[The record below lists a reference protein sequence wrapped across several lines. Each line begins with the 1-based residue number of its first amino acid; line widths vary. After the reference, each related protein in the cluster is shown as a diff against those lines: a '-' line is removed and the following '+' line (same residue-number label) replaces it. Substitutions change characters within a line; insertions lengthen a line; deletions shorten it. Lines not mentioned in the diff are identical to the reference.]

1 MLDSTFRHLFKER
14 GAVKFG
20 DFILWYKTWNLW
32 NMKTDEVINFKTLE
46 EAFNFKIDGKTI
58 KEIVAEADLT
68 LFQWS
73 IAGGSGAGG
82 PQKQYKFEGN
92 PEKGGKPNYDLPAKV
107 NTKVKVKTAEEAI
120 SVFRQMHGKSG
131 IEHAITIDANGFVSG
146 YGHGSRGSVVPPEGV
161 KGDTVVHNHPKRS
174 YGKASHFSDADLYY
188 VSGNK
193 NMNGIIATFEG
204 GYHNFQ
210 KGTHFKAEEFAR
222 AVGRAQFSGANYD
235 DAVTKWLKR
244 NQKKYGYTYTLNQDK
259 QAKADKKT
267 RTTTPKIKWGADGQG
282 SLF

>member
-1 MLDSTFRHLFKER
+1 MLDSTFRHEFKQR
-14 GAVKFG
+14 GAVRFG

-58 KEIVAEADLT
+58 KQIIAEADLT

-73 IAGGSGAGG
+73 IAGGSGAGS
-82 PQKQYKFEGN
+82 PQKQFKFEGGFD
-92 PEKGGKPNYDLPAKV
+92 KGGTPNFDLPVKV
-107 NTKVKVKTAEEAI
+107 NTKVKVKTAEEAV
-120 SVFRQMHGKSG
+120 SVFRNMHEKSK
-131 IEHAITIDANGFVSG
+131 IEHAITMDANGFVSG
-146 YGHGSRGSVVPPEGV
+146 YGHGVAGSVVPPQGV
-161 KGDTVVHNHPKRS
+161 KGDTVVHNHPQRS

-193 NMNGIIATFEG
+193 NMKGIIATFEG

-210 KGTHFKAEEFAR
+210 KGTHFKAEEFSR
-222 AVGRAQFSGANYD
+222 AVGRAKFSGTDYD

-259 QAKADKKT
+259 QVKADKKT
-267 RTTTPKIKWGADGQG
+267 RLPKIKWGTDGQG